1 MHWQGKKFRASGH
14 FSSRQQCPL
23 SGSRGLRQFGAIGGS
38 STQAMVTHNQDYP
51 NSGSRPYPKEWERR
65 LLLPDGTHIFVRP
78 VRPDDD
84 ELFRNFAKGLT
95 EQDARQRFFV
105 PKKELSDADLDRLVH
120 IDYER
125 AMAFI
130 AIEESS
136 GIMIGVVRLHAEPNR
151 DSREFAITVRSD
163 FQGHG
168 LGRMLMQLII
178 DYARSLSLRVIEG
191 RTLYENKAM
200 LKLCRE
206 FGFEFLIDPED
217 AGVTILSLS
226 LF

>member
-1 MHWQGKKFRASGH
+1 VPLAKIHVVEGRYDEARIAKVSG
-14 FSSRQQCPL
+14 
-23 SGSRGLRQFGAIGGS
+23 AV
-38 STQAMVTHNQDYP
+38 QAADN
-51 NSGSRPYPKEWERR
+51 GSRPYPKEWERR

-95 EQDARQRFFV
+95 ARDARLRFFI
-105 PKKELSDADLDRLVH
+105 PKKELSDADLDQLVH

-130 AIEESS
+130 AVEESS
-136 GIMIGVVRLHAEPNR
+136 GIMLGVVRLHAEPNR
-151 DSREFAITVRSD
+151 TSREFAITVRSD

-168 LGRMLMQLII
+168 LGRRLMQLII
-178 DYARSLSLRVIEG
+178 DYARSLGLRVIEG
-191 RTLYENKAM
+191 RTLRENNTM
-200 LKLCRE
+200 LKMCRE

-217 AGVTILSLS
+217 ARITIVRLSLYM
-226 LF
+226 

>member
-1 MHWQGKKFRASGH
+1 VPLAKIQVVEGRCDEARIAHVSG
-14 FSSRQQCPL
+14 
-23 SGSRGLRQFGAIGGS
+23 AV
-38 STQAMVTHNQDYP
+38 QAADD
-51 NSGSRPYPKEWERR
+51 GSRPYPKEWERC

-95 EQDARQRFFV
+95 EQDARLRFFV

-136 GIMIGVVRLHAEPNR
+136 GIMMGVVRLHAEPNR
-151 DSREFAITVRSD
+151 NSREFAITVRSD

-168 LGRMLMQLII
+168 LGRRLMQLII
-178 DYARSLSLRVIEG
+178 DYARSLGLRAIEG
-191 RTLYENKAM
+191 RTLHENKTM
-200 LKLCRE
+200 LKMCRE

-217 AGVTILSLS
+217 ARVTIVRLWLYV
-226 LF
+226 